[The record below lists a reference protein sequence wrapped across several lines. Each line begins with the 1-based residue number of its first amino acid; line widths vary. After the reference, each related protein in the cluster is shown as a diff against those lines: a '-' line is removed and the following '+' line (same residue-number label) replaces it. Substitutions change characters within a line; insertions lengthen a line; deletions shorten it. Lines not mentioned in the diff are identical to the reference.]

1 MTRASPPTEGSV
13 TPDQVTGTAL
23 DLARDSVT
31 VAKWTVVSRVTG
43 VGRVVAI
50 AAVLGP
56 TYFGNLFQATNLL
69 PNLTFELLTGTLFA
83 TLLVPPL
90 VRSVDRGDARATQRL
105 AGGFLGLAI
114 IAFAAVAGLV
124 ILASPLVLRLLTAG
138 VASPGVAA
146 AQRQAGWLL
155 LALLMP
161 QVVLYGVA
169 GTAGAVLNAR
179 GRFALPAGAPAL
191 ENVGVIATLVCTGL
205 LFGIGTE
212 LGEVAT
218 AQLWLLGVGSTV
230 AVGLHAGVLWWGS
243 WRLGV
248 RLIPRAGWRDPEVRR
263 VLRLAVPSL
272 GYAGLSGLRTLAVLV
287 VANRVPGGVVA
298 FQMALNFYNL
308 PVAIGARPVA
318 VALLPTLSRHHHD
331 GASRQFRD
339 ELVRGAGL
347 IAFLAVPAAVAYLA
361 LAEPLARAMSYGAM
375 ATPAGVTLVSVALA
389 ALAVGVV
396 AESAFVLGT
405 HAAYARGDARSP
417 LIASLFRTG
426 TVLIGGMIAFLLHPG
441 ALVLLALGVAFSAGD
456 TVSAA
461 LLASRLRARLAEGAQ
476 RLAPALMRAVA
487 MSVLMIVPAYVIASA
502 LPGDDPSAGV
512 GLVATAA
519 GSIAG
524 GILYLLLQRLA
535 RSPELATLREG
546 FGRPSP
552 APAARTPR

>member
-1 MTRASPPTEGSV
+1 MTHASPPPEGPV
-13 TPDQVTGTAL
+13 TPGKVVDAVP

-31 VAKWTVVSRVTG
+31 VAKWTVLSRVTG

-90 VRSVDRGDARATQRL
+90 VRYVDRGDARATQQL
-105 AGGFLGLAI
+105 AGGFLGMAILAFS
-114 IAFAAVAGLV
+114 AVAAVV

-138 VASPGVAA
+138 VASPEVAA

-161 QVVLYGVA
+161 QVVFYGIA
-169 GTAGAVLNAR
+169 GTAGAVLNAH

-191 ENVGVIATLVCTGL
+191 ENIGVIATLACTGVI
-205 LFGIGTE
+205 FGIGTGI
-212 LGEVAT
+212 GEVAT
-218 AQLWLLGVGSTV
+218 SQLWLLGVGSTT

-243 WRLGV
+243 WKLGV
-248 RLIPRAGWRDPEVRR
+248 RLIPRAGWRDPEIRR

-272 GYAGLSGLRTLAVLV
+272 GYAGLAGLRTLAVLV

-308 PVAIGARPVA
+308 PVAIGARPIA
-318 VALLPTLSRHHHD
+318 VALLPSLARHHHEGD
-331 GASRQFRD
+331 SQQFRD
-339 ELVRGAGL
+339 DLVRGAGL
-347 IAFLAVPAAVAYLA
+347 IAFLTIPAAVAYLT

-375 ATPAGVTLVSVALA
+375 ATGAGITLVSVALA

-405 HAAYARGDARSP
+405 HASYARGDARSP

-426 TVLIGGMIAFLLHPG
+426 TVLIGGAIAFLLDPG
-441 ALVLLALGVAFSAGD
+441 ALVLLALGLAFSSGD
-456 TVSAA
+456 VVSAA
-461 LLASRLRARLAEGAQ
+461 LLGSRLRTRLDERGE
-476 RLAPALMRAVA
+476 RLAPAVGRAIS
-487 MSVLMIVPAYVIASA
+487 MSILMIVPAYIIASG
-502 LPGDDPSAGV
+502 LPGSDPSAGV
-512 GLVATAA
+512 GLVAV
-519 GSIAG
+519 AG
-524 GILYLLLQRLA
+524 GSLTGGVVYLLLQRLIS
-535 RSPELATLREG
+535 SPELATLREG
-546 FGRPSP
+546 LGRASSG
-552 APAARTPR
+552 PAALP